1 MCRTRYKNIANK
13 TRNEEDIRR
22 YKRQRN
28 KIVKLNKVAKKRYFR
43 SLDPATIGS
52 DKRFWKTFKP
62 LFSNKP
68 SNIQEKI
75 ILVENGSRITCDKQI
90 AECFNEYFVN
100 ITSTLPIEAYVT
112 PPSYVPL
119 QDPVLNAINKYDNHP
134 SVVSIRNNVA
144 NDESFEFHPVNPT
157 DVWNEI
163 RQLDNLKTTS
173 GCISVDILKLISDLC
188 HVEITKYFNKMLLTC
203 EFPEPLKSVDVS
215 SLYKSSESTC
225 KVNYRPISV
234 ATAMSKVFERLIAK
248 QINSFVTTKISSLL
262 CAYRKGHSAQH
273 ALIRLI
279 ETIRKTLD
287 RKGVAGMILMD
298 LSKAFDCMPHDLLI
312 AKLKAYGF
320 GLQGLR
326 LIANYLSDRKQR
338 VKVGSTYSDWLQTK
352 TGVPQGSVL
361 GPLLFN
367 IFLNDFIY
375 IVEHSEVCNFAD
387 DNTIFS
393 CDDTFESVASNLK
406 QDMSQAISW
415 FKTNQMVANPSK
427 FQVMLLGLKTD
438 DSIVLDIGSVSIDVV
453 SSVELLGITI
463 DSKLKFDHHVAKLC
477 QKANNKISAFSRISH
492 YLNEKQSRL
501 LYNSFIMSQFN
512 YCPLIWMF
520 CGKVANND
528 LNRTHK
534 RALRILLNDHTSTF
548 NELLHRV
555 NECTIHQKNLQKLM
569 LEVYNSLTQQNPSFL
584 WDMFHEKDNKYNLR
598 SKNLLMLPPNQNN
611 YLWQR

>member
-1 MCRTRYKNIANK
+1 
-13 TRNEEDIRR
+13 
-22 YKRQRN
+22 
-28 KIVKLNKVAKKRYFR
+28 
-43 SLDPATIGS
+43 
-52 DKRFWKTFKP
+52 
-62 LFSNKP
+62 
-68 SNIQEKI
+68 
-75 ILVENGSRITCDKQI
+75 
-90 AECFNEYFVN
+90 
-100 ITSTLPIEAYVT
+100 
-112 PPSYVPL
+112 
-119 QDPVLNAINKYDNHP
+119 
-134 SVVSIRNNVA
+134 
-144 NDESFEFHPVNPT
+144 
-157 DVWNEI
+157 
-163 RQLDNLKTTS
+163 
-173 GCISVDILKLISDLC
+173 
-188 HVEITKYFNKMLLTC
+188 MLLTC
-203 EFPEPLKSVDVS
+203 EFPEPLKPVDVS

-225 KVNYRPISV
+225 KVNHRPISV

-248 QINSFVTTKISSLL
+248 QINSYVTTKISSLL

-312 AKLKAYGF
+312 AKLRAYGF

-338 VKVGSTYSDWLQTK
+338 VKVGSTHSDWLQTK
-352 TGVPQGSVL
+352 TGVPRGSVL

-375 IVEHSEVCNFAD
+375 IVEHLEVCNFPD

-393 CDDTFESVASNLK
+393 CDDTFESVASNLE
-406 QDMSQAISW
+406 QDMSQAVSW
-415 FKTNQMVANPSK
+415 FKTNQMVANLSK
-427 FQVMLLGLKTD
+427 FQVILLGLKTD
-438 DSIVLDIGSVSIDVV
+438 DSIVLDIGNVSIDVV
-453 SSVELLGITI
+453 SSVKLLGITI
-463 DSKLKFDHHVAKLC
+463 DSKLKSDQHVAKLC
-477 QKANNKISAFSRISH
+477 QRANNKISAFSRISH

-520 CGKVANND
+520 CGKVAIND

-534 RALRILLNDHTSTF
+534 RALRILLNDYTSTF

-598 SKNLLMLPPNQNN
+598 
-611 YLWQR
+611 

>member
-1 MCRTRYKNIANK
+1 M
-13 TRNEEDIRR
+13 
-22 YKRQRN
+22 
-28 KIVKLNKVAKKRYFR
+28 
-43 SLDPATIGS
+43 
-52 DKRFWKTFKP
+52 
-62 LFSNKP
+62 
-68 SNIQEKI
+68 
-75 ILVENGSRITCDKQI
+75 
-90 AECFNEYFVN
+90 
-100 ITSTLPIEAYVT
+100 
-112 PPSYVPL
+112 
-119 QDPVLNAINKYDNHP
+119 
-134 SVVSIRNNVA
+134 
-144 NDESFEFHPVNPT
+144 
-157 DVWNEI
+157 
-163 RQLDNLKTTS
+163 
-173 GCISVDILKLISDLC
+173 ISDLC
-188 HVEITKYFNKMLLTC
+188 HVEITKYFNTLLLTC
-203 EFPEPLKSVDVS
+203 GFPEPLKSVDVS

-248 QINSFVTTKISSLL
+248 QTNSFVTTKISSLL

-312 AKLKAYGF
+312 AKLKAYDF

-361 GPLLFN
+361 GPLLLN

-393 CDDTFESVASNLK
+393 CDDTFESVASNLE

-415 FKTNQMVANPSK
+415 FKTNPMVANPSK

-438 DSIVLDIGSVSIDVV
+438 DSIVLDIGNVSIDVV
-453 SSVELLGITI
+453 SSVKLLGITI
-463 DSKLKFDHHVAKLC
+463 DSKLKFDQHVAKLC

-512 YCPLIWMF
+512 HCPLIRMF

-534 RALRILLNDHTSTF
+534 RALRILLNDYTSTF

-555 NECTIHQKNLQKLM
+555 SECTIHQKNLQKLM

-584 WDMFHEKDNKYNLR
+584 WDMFLFHEKDNKYNLR
-598 SKNLLMLPPNQNN
+598 SKNLLMLPPTKTTTYGNDSLSFRGSI
-611 YLWQR
+611 LWNSLPNDKKTATSVCSFKSCIKIWYGENCRCKICK